1 MACLSVDCFRS
12 PCLQTLLWEVGTQTL
27 MIHQAPFSTIGFAS
41 TNRWLSNILLEP
53 PILIAS
59 WEGEIYHK
67 EIVHKGIW
75 SREDGKRLL
84 KPESEIQEMTSK
96 HPFYIWYSTTGCE
109 DLEEWWMS
117 PQWYKTRR
125 RNSRDITQYM
135 WRHIPAAGLE

>member
-96 HPFYIWYSTTGCE
+96 HPFIYGTLQQVAKTWRSDGWVLNDIKP
-109 DLEEWWMS
+109 EEETQEIS
-117 PQWYKTRR
+117 H
-125 RNSRDITQYM
+125 NICGDIFQLL
-135 WRHIPAAGLE
+135 G